1 MPKAQIQAKD
11 ATREHR
17 PSRPVGIRLL
27 HVVDAYLRKKQRGKG
42 DLSKLIMEALSRIDL
57 RLVPLITIHGRRQP
71 TVAKVTQ
78 IVMPQDI
85 RELIERWSEN
95 RRCSM
100 NELLNSA
107 LVASL
112 PKTRSERDTS
122 SGSSTQATMI
132 NQMGTAQREAF
143 FAKLLSFTGNDA
155 TPSLRSR
162 EGSHYEY
169 DSEAE
174 GTVEI
179 TEDGR
184 RFLVESAGGGELVR
198 VRAVGQSPFLEVS
211 PAPSSATEEHLTRRK
226 AAWSKW
232 PYWKRLVN
240 PEK

>member
-1 MPKAQIQAKD
+1 R
-11 ATREHR
+11 T
-17 PSRPVGIRLL
+17 
-27 HVVDAYLRKKQRGKG
+27 
-42 DLSKLIMEALSRIDL
+42 DL

-143 FAKLLSFTGNDA
+143 SRSFSA
-155 TPSLRSR
+155 LRKTTQLQVYGHER
-162 EGSHYEY
+162 
-169 DSEAE
+169 AA
-174 GTVEI
+174 I
-179 TEDGR
+179 T
-184 RFLVESAGGGELVR
+184 S
-198 VRAVGQSPFLEVS
+198 
-211 PAPSSATEEHLTRRK
+211 
-226 AAWSKW
+226 
-232 PYWKRLVN
+232 
-240 PEK
+240 